1 MFPFNRGNMCPTV
14 NQDLLSTC
22 VKKSNIIDSITY
34 ILIIVVPFFSFHMES
49 QIVVC
54 TCVPKVSQGSLA
66 LFILAGSNNEKEG
79 KSY

>member
-1 MFPFNRGNMCPTV
+1 MFPFNRDNMCPTV

-22 VKKSNIIDSITY
+22 VKKSNILDSISH
-34 ILIIVVPFFSFHMES
+34 ILIIVVTFFSVHMES

-54 TCVPKVSQGSLA
+54 TCVPKVSQGSLS
-66 LFILAGSNNEKEG
+66 LFILTKSDNEKEG